1 MDRDNQKST
10 TMLSRREILLLCGV
24 ATAAGLPFSGM
35 LRDAEAS
42 PSDAKKL
49 LADLTGGVEQQKGGV
64 KITLPEATDQA
75 RHVPMRIS
83 VESPMTEQDYV
94 KAIHVVAERN
104 PTPAV
109 ASFHLSPA
117 NGKAEIS
124 TRIRVLET
132 QVVVAAAEMSDG
144 TVRIGKAR
152 CKITGGAGGCG

>member
-1 MDRDNQKST
+1 
-10 TMLSRREILLLCGV
+10 MLTRRQILILSGLV
-24 ATAAGLPFSGM
+24 TASGLPFGGA
-35 LRDAEAS
+35 LRVAEAS
-42 PSDAKKL
+42 PADAKKL
-49 LADLTGGVEQQKGGV
+49 LADLTGDIKPKKGGV
-64 KITLPEATDQA
+64 KITLPKATDQA

-83 VESPMTEQDYV
+83 VESPMTDQDYV

-124 TRIRVLET
+124 TRIRLLQT
-132 QVVVAAAEMSDG
+132 QVVVAVAEMSDG
-144 TVRIGKAR
+144 TARIGKAR

>member
-1 MDRDNQKST
+1 
-10 TMLSRREILLLCGV
+10 MLNRREILLLCG
-24 ATAAGLPFSGM
+24 AAAAVGLPFSGT

-49 LADLTGGVEQQKGGV
+49 LADLTGGVELQKGGV
-64 KITLPEATDQA
+64 KITLPTATDQA
-75 RHVPMRIS
+75 RHIPMRIS

-94 KAIHVVAERN
+94 KSIHVVAERN
-104 PTPAV
+104 PTPEV
-109 ASFHLSPA
+109 ASFHLSPV

-124 TRIRVLET
+124 TRIRLLQT

-152 CKITGGAGGCG
+152 CKITGGTGGCG

>member
-1 MDRDNQKST
+1 MLRRRD
-10 TMLSRREILLLCGV
+10 ILLLCGA
-24 ATAAGLPFSGM
+24 ATAVGLPCGAL
-35 LRDAEAS
+35 LRDAQAS
-42 PSDAKKL
+42 PKDAKKL
-49 LADLTGGVEQQKGGV
+49 LADLTGGVEQQRGGV
-64 KITLPEATDQA
+64 TITLPAATDQA
-75 RHVPMRIS
+75 RHVPMRVS
-83 VESPMTEQDYV
+83 VESPMTAEDHV

-124 TRIRVLET
+124 TRIRLLQT

-152 CKITGGAGGCG
+152 CKITGGTGGCG

>member
-1 MDRDNQKST
+1 
-10 TMLSRREILLLCGV
+10 MLKRREILILC
-24 ATAAGLPFSGM
+24 AAASTAGLPFGG
-35 LRDAEAS
+35 LIRDAEAS

-49 LADLTGGVEQQKGGV
+49 LKDLTGGAEQQKGGV
-64 KITLPEATDQA
+64 EITVPKATDQA

-109 ASFHLSPA
+109 ASYHLSPA

-124 TRIRVLET
+124 TRIRLLQT

-144 TVRIGKAR
+144 SVRIGKAR